1 MYEVKSSSH
10 VKKEHIYDAT
20 FQYLVFSKGYDI
32 KNVYILHLNK
42 DYIREGSISL
52 PDLFVT
58 EDITEKVEEYKEE
71 VLSLRRDAF
80 MVSESDSVEDIN
92 ACIRPKSCPC
102 ISVCHPKLPDYSIYD
117 INRITQNESKVRQL
131 ESMGIVDVCDVP
143 DDFKLSEKQRFQVEV
158 AKSKETYIDR
168 KKIEDMFEDLE
179 YPLYFLDYETF
190 NPAVPLFNGYSPFD
204 HITFQYSLHVLD
216 EDGNLDHFE
225 YLHTDRSDPIPHLLD
240 SLREH
245 IKDDG
250 SIVVWNKGFEGGR
263 NKSMGSIYPEYRD
276 FCEGMNDRL
285 FDLMDVFKDNLYHD
299 PLFKGSY
306 SIKYV
311 LPVLVPD
318 LSYDDLNIR
327 NGSMAM
333 ASWYDF
339 VFKGE
344 KDEKVIDDLLKYCE
358 LDTLAMVRVWEELR
372 KII

>member
-1 MYEVKSSSH
+1 
-10 VKKEHIYDAT
+10 
-20 FQYLVFSKGYDI
+20 
-32 KNVYILHLNK
+32 
-42 DYIREGSISL
+42 
-52 PDLFVT
+52 
-58 EDITEKVEEYKEE
+58 
-71 VLSLRRDAF
+71 
-80 MVSESDSVEDIN
+80 
-92 ACIRPKSCPC
+92 
-102 ISVCHPKLPDYSIYD
+102 
-117 INRITQNESKVRQL
+117 
-131 ESMGIVDVCDVP
+131 MGIVDIYDVP
-143 DDFKLSEKQRFQVEV
+143 DNFELSEKQRFQVEV
-158 AKSKETYIDR
+158 AKSKETYID
-168 KKIEDMFEDLE
+168 KEEIEDMFDDLE

-190 NPAVPLFNGYSPFD
+190 NPAIPLFNGYSPFD

-225 YLHTDRSDPIPHLLD
+225 YLHTEKTDPIPHLLD
-240 SLREH
+240 SLKEH
-245 IKDDG
+245 IKDEG

-339 VFKGE
+339 VFKDKE
-344 KDEKVIDDLLKYCE
+344 DENIIDDLLRYCE